1 MTRLV
6 ALHAGGQRSPWQSIG
21 LTCDESA
28 CILSDVVLS
37 FSGVS
42 SGLVGWTFSSDRDEL
57 VSVDGIS
64 TTLVSQFPSHP
75 AQSPLGSQRIV
86 GLDHVVVNTDNIDR
100 TSTAITEVLGLEVR
114 RERQLGNGAVQ
125 RFHKLDNTIIEVVS
139 GPHVTTPGASLW
151 GMVVSVDDLFDY
163 CEEVGDAVTSP
174 PKKATQPGRYISTVR
189 SSVGLNIPFALMTP
203 HVSGMETRNMTPS
216 IPPWVAT
223 VA

>member
-1 MTRLV
+1 MARLV

-21 LTCDESA
+21 LTCDDA
-28 CILSDVVLS
+28 TCLLSDVLLS
-37 FSGVS
+37 FSGNDT
-42 SGLVGWTFSSDRDEL
+42 GLTGWTISSDTDDV
-57 VSVDGIS
+57 VSVDGIP

-75 AQSPLGSQRIV
+75 ILSTIGAQRIV
-86 GLDHVVVNTDNIDR
+86 GLDHVVVNTDDIDR
-100 TSTAITEVLGLEVR
+100 TCSAITEVLGVEVR

-125 RFHKLDNTIIEVVS
+125 RFHKLENTIIEVVS

-203 HVSGMETRNMTPS
+203 HVSGMDTR
-216 IPPWVAT
+216 
-223 VA
+223 